1 MRSSSLTP
9 FHIAIP
15 VRDIAEARHFYGEL
29 LGFSEGRSDQLWVDY
44 DMFGHQV
51 VVHLDAQLGPTGSIR
66 RSQNPVDGHQVPVP
80 HYGVVLEMP
89 DWESFA
95 ERVRRS
101 GIGFIIEPT
110 IRFAGL
116 PGEQATMFFLDPTGN
131 ALEFKSFKDIAGQLF
146 AKQ

>member
-15 VRDIAEARHFYGEL
+15 VRDNAEARHFYGEL

-89 DWESFA
+89 EWESFA

-101 GIGFIIEPT
+101 GISFIVEPT